1 MAELACPECGCDIG
15 GESCEYDG
23 VVYCCEPCA
32 TGCECE
38 CGCCDE
44 EEEEYK

>member
-1 MAELACPECGCDIG
+1 MAEQICPECGCDL
-15 GESCEYDG
+15 GEAACEYDG
-23 VVYCCEPCA
+23 VLYCCEPCA
-32 TGCECE
+32 QGDECE